1 MATPPKHTTIIDVA
15 RDAGVSRQ
23 TVTRALNDMADVS
36 EATRARVLESARRL
50 RYRPNR
56 AAQALVRG
64 GGVAVGFLVDNFKN
78 PYYAELASALTRAA
92 AEHGWNVILA
102 DLADDEVR
110 SRAQVQALLPRI
122 DALVLTGCRGGT
134 VGMIPIDDLRGG
146 LLGIPTVMIDGDD
159 ATAVDAVV
167 EVDHITGVRDAIA
180 HLVSRG
186 RRHIGMITST
196 QFPGSLRH
204 DTFRTRLDELGLHR
218 DARSEAA
225 ATETYRGGEGA
236 AGRLLA
242 GYPDLDA
249 ILVYNDAMAL
259 GVIKELSRQGVAVPG
274 QVAVIGIDGLEIG
287 ELITPELTTLNVD
300 KEELARYAI
309 DAIQATMSFGVDSA
323 RGTVRNVP
331 LVLRVRES
339 A

>member
-1 MATPPKHTTIIDVA
+1 MATTPQHATIIDVA

-36 EATRARVLESARRL
+36 ETTRARVLESARRL

-92 AEHGWNVILA
+92 AEHGWTVILA

-122 DALVLTGCRGGT
+122 DALVVTGCRGGT
-134 VGMIPIDDLRGG
+134 VGLIPIEDLRGG
-146 LLGIPTVMIDGDD
+146 LLGIPTVMVDGDG

-167 EVDHITGVRDAIA
+167 EVDHVTGVHDAIA
-180 HLVSRG
+180 HLVGIG
-186 RRHIGMITST
+186 RRRIGMVTSA
-196 QFPGSLRH
+196 QLPGSLRH
-204 DTFRTRLDELGLHR
+204 DAFRARLDELGLHR
-218 DARSEAA
+218 DAHSEAA
-225 ATETYRGGEGA
+225 ATETFRGGEEA
-236 AGRLLA
+236 ARRLLA
-242 GYPDLDA
+242 GYQDLDA
-249 ILVYNDAMAL
+249 ILVYNDVMAS
-259 GVIKELSRQGVAVPG
+259 GVIKELSRRRVAVPE

-287 ELITPELTTLNVD
+287 ELITPELTTLDVD
-300 KEELARYAI
+300 KEELARHAI
-309 DAIQATMSFGVDSA
+309 DAIQAIMSSGVNAA
-323 RGTVRNVP
+323 RETVRHVP